1 MPSMARVS
9 YRLEGGLAYFPGL
22 AVERSFETGSLPRAQ
37 QDALL
42 GLFETV
48 LAHRLGSTAPTTRPG
63 AADQQ
68 SYVIEVQEDSGVRR
82 LVVSEFDQ
90 DPAAQELVARLR
102 YCADRCEPG
111 GGQ

>member
-1 MPSMARVS
+1 MPFMARVS
-9 YRLEGGLAYFPGL
+9 YRLEGGIAYFPGL

-42 GLFETV
+42 DLFETV
-48 LAHRLGSTAPTTRPG
+48 LAHPVESAPPTTRHG
-63 AADQQ
+63 TADQQ
-68 SYVIEVQEDSGVRR
+68 SYVIEVQEASGVRR

-90 DPAAQELVARLR
+90 DPAVQELVARLR
-102 YCADRCEPG
+102 DCADQCEPG

>member
-1 MPSMARVS
+1 MPFMARVS
-9 YRLEGGLAYFPGL
+9 YRLEGGIAYFPGL
-22 AVERSFETGSLPRAQ
+22 AVQRSFETESLPQAQ

-42 GLFETV
+42 DLFETV
-48 LAHRLGSTAPTTRPG
+48 RAHRRGSAAPTYRRG

-68 SYVIEVQEDSGVRR
+68 SYVIEVQESSGVRR

-102 YCADRCEPG
+102 DCADQCEPG
-111 GGQ
+111 DAQ